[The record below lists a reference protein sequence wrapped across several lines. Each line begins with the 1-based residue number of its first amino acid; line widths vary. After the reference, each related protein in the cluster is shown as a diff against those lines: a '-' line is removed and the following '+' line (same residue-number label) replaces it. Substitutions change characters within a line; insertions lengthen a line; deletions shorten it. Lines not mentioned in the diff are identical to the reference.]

1 MYYVNMLGDEWMT
14 YTIKCLK
21 SGNYDLLMNMLDKM
35 ESSKIRLY
43 MDGYEILRNVPE
55 SVMPVGTMN
64 EVTVGTFFIEEGV
77 HTLRVKF
84 LDGDVYLDYLRFRET
99 DSEGIDISD
108 TTLLRAWEDSQELS
122 EEDYEIVTVINP
134 VERELYVDASKAS
147 NGDGSENSPFNSLS
161 KARDYVRTI
170 NKDMKGDIVVNLKG
184 EFKVDE
190 TFTLTEEDSGSGIYN
205 VIYRGD
211 GDTVIHGGRKVT
223 GWKQA
228 EGSPLGETKS
238 D

>member
-1 MYYVNMLGDEWMT
+1 
-14 YTIKCLK
+14 
-21 SGNYDLLMNMLDKM
+21 
-35 ESSKIRLY
+35 
-43 MDGYEILRNVPE
+43 MDGYEILRNIPE
-55 SVMPVGTMN
+55 SVMPVGTMK

-77 HTLRVKF
+77 HTLRVKC
-84 LDGDVYLDYLRFRET
+84 LDGDVDLDYLRFRET

-122 EEDYEIVTVINP
+122 EEDYETVTVINP
-134 VERELYVDASKAS
+134 VERELYVDASKSS
-147 NGDGSENSPFNSLS
+147 NGDGSENSPFNSLA

-170 NKDMKGDIVVNLKG
+170 NKNMNGDIVVNLKG

-190 TFTLTEEDSGSGIYN
+190 TFVFTEEDSGSDIYN

-211 GDTVIHGGRKVT
+211 GDTVIHGGRKIT

-228 EGSPLGETKS
+228 AGSPLWQTTIPDVESFRQLYIG
-238 D
+238 DN